1 MNAHP
6 WHSGFL
12 VAGQQKPT
20 GADKAGGRFIKEHQ
34 VAHRISGRASP
45 KLEGCVGRANA
56 PSQSAELAPCR
67 HAAHA
72 ACSTPITAS
81 DTLPHNPARAAWG
94 IKPQQQTLLTHSK
107 HSLGHTP
114 WGLELPPWVT
124 ACHRKA
130 AWQVGCFFTF
140 TERQAQPPKDTRS
153 PEHPQR
159 DHPLDH

>member
-1 MNAHP
+1 M
-6 WHSGFL
+6 FL
-12 VAGQQKPT
+12 NEVGWTWRT
-20 GADKAGGRFIKEHQ
+20 GWS
-34 VAHRISGRASP
+34 ISGRASP

-67 HAAHA
+67 HAAHE
-72 ACSTPITAS
+72 ACATPLTAS
-81 DTLPHNPARAAWG
+81 DTLPHHPARAAWG
-94 IKPQQQTLLTHSK
+94 IKPRQQTLLTHSK

-140 TERQAQPPKDTRS
+140 TERQAQSPKDTRS

-159 DHPLDH
+159 DRSVHFTSVTKYRGVMTDTDEKSTL